1 MDAKVNIE
9 FTEEEFDKITAY
21 MDQIQAETVQDAIEH
36 AIDLLLAVD

>member
-1 MDAKVNIE
+1 M
-9 FTEEEFDKITAY
+9 EEITIAFNNEQFNKIVAY

>member
-1 MDAKVNIE
+1 M
-9 FTEEEFDKITAY
+9 EEITIIFNNEQFNKIIAY